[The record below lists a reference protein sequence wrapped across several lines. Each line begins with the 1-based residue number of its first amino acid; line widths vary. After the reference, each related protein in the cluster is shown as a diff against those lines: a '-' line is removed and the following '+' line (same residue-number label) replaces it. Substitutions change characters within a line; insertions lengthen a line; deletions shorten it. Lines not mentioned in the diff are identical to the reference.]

1 MVAFLIIMGVFVVL
15 CFTIAIYHAITP
27 GIQKISHFTRIE
39 NGLIKDYFFFEKRRN
54 KVKQEENKIRCP
66 HCSPHPVLAV
76 EHDGKIEVQCK
87 CCKRPVDV
95 VAEAEKQK
103 EKPIK

>member
-1 MVAFLIIMGVFVVL
+1 ME
-15 CFTIAIYHAITP
+15 T
-27 GIQKISHFTRIE
+27 
-39 NGLIKDYFFFEKRRN
+39 
-54 KVKQEENKIRCP
+54 KIRCP

-76 EHDGKIEVQCK
+76 EHGGKIEVQCK

-95 VAEAEKQK
+95 AAEAEKQK